1 MIYWL
6 VIGTPEWEAQLKR
19 MAHKVFICHS
29 SSDKQVADAA
39 CAALEAQRI
48 PCWIAPRDILA
59 GEEYGK
65 AIVDALSSCQIVLLI
80 FSGQANGSPQVRR
93 EIERA
98 VSKGKIIVPFRIED
112 VMPSDAMEFALS
124 NTHWLDAL
132 TPPLARGLSELCA
145 TIARLIQRQS
155 PGTAPEPVFEP
166 ISKQP
171 DVKLTAQAL
180 PKVSESKVVS
190 RGFPRWAWAALAAV
204 ALVAVFAVGRFL
216 GPHSQTQPSPVLL
229 TQTAPLTNASPNAA
243 DMQPSTAQESML
255 PPAGGSKPAVP
266 KQGSLA
272 ISQQADALFNQ
283 SRFSEAAPL
292 LEQVCTSGD
301 ASSCNHLGLM
311 YQNGLGVAR
320 NDSRSVALFS
330 KACSADTRFGCNNLG
345 LMYAG
350 GRGVP
355 QSNTQAVALYSKSCN
370 AGVAVGCGNLGLMYA
385 QGIGVAQNVS
395 QAVPLMTKGCDG
407 GNDQACGGLG
417 VMYTE
422 GIGMAQ
428 NTSRAAPLLS
438 RGCNSGLI
446 RACNDLGVL
455 YANGNGVPQN
465 SLRAAALYSK
475 ACDGNNPIACTNLGN
490 FYRLG
495 IGVAKD
501 TGKALQLITKG
512 CNLGSTWAGCAQ
524 LRQGR

>member
-1 MIYWL
+1 
-6 VIGTPEWEAQLKR
+6 

-29 SSDKQVADAA
+29 SSDKRVADAA

-80 FSGQANGSPQVRR
+80 FSGHANDSPQVRR

-132 TPPLARGLSELCA
+132 TPPLAHGLSELCA

-166 ISKQP
+166 IPKQP
-171 DVKLTAQAL
+171 DVKPPAPAL
-180 PKVSESKVVS
+180 SDVPESKIVS
-190 RGFPRWAWAALAAV
+190 RGFPRWAWGVLAAA
-204 ALVAVFAVGRFL
+204 ALVAVFAVGRL
-216 GPHSQTQPSPVLL
+216 LAPHSQTQPSPGQL
-229 TQTAPLTNASPNAA
+229 TQPAPLTNANPNAA
-243 DMQPSTAQESML
+243 DTQPSAAQRSML
-255 PPAGGSKPAVP
+255 PPAAGPKLTVP
-266 KQGSLA
+266 KPGSLA
-272 ISQQADALFNQ
+272 ISQQAAALFNQ

-292 LEQVCTSGD
+292 LEQICASGD

-330 KACSADTRFGCNNLG
+330 KACSADTRYGCNNLG
-345 LMYAG
+345 LMYA
-350 GRGVP
+350 
-355 QSNTQAVALYSKSCN
+355 
-370 AGVAVGCGNLGLMYA
+370 
-385 QGIGVAQNVS
+385 QGTCVAQNTS
-395 QAVPLMTKGCDG
+395 QALPLLSKGCDG
-407 GNDQACGGLG
+407 GNTQACGGLG

-438 RGCNSGLI
+438 KGCDSGLI

-455 YANGNGVPQN
+455 YANGNSIPQN
-465 SLRAAALYSK
+465 YIRAAALYSK

-495 IGVAKD
+495 IGVTKD

-524 LRQGR
+524 LRQMH

>member
-1 MIYWL
+1 
-6 VIGTPEWEAQLKR
+6 

-80 FSGQANGSPQVRR
+80 FSGHANDSPQVRR

-132 TPPLARGLSELCA
+132 TPPLAHGLSELCA

-166 ISKQP
+166 IPKQP
-171 DVKLTAQAL
+171 DVKPPAPAL
-180 PKVSESKVVS
+180 SDVPESKIVS
-190 RGFPRWAWAALAAV
+190 RGFPRWAWGVLAAA
-204 ALVAVFAVGRFL
+204 ALVAVFAVGRL
-216 GPHSQTQPSPVLL
+216 LAPHSQTQPSPGQL
-229 TQTAPLTNASPNAA
+229 TQPAPLTNANPNAA
-243 DMQPSTAQESML
+243 DTQPSAAQRSML
-255 PPAGGSKPAVP
+255 PPAAGPKLTVP
-266 KQGSLA
+266 KPGSLA

-292 LEQVCTSGD
+292 LEQICASGD

-330 KACSADTRFGCNNLG
+330 KACSADTRYGCNNLG

-355 QSNTQAVALYSKSCN
+355 QSYSQAVALYSKSCN

-385 QGIGVAQNVS
+385 QGTGVAQNTS
-395 QAVPLMTKGCDG
+395 QALPLLSKGCDG
-407 GNDQACGGLG
+407 GNTQACGGLG

-438 RGCNSGLI
+438 KGCDSGLI

-455 YANGNGVPQN
+455 YANGNSIPQN
-465 SLRAAALYSK
+465 YIRAAALYSK

-495 IGVAKD
+495 IGVTKD

-524 LRQGR
+524 LRQMH